1 MAAEIAARKHDP
13 PFREAVADLQETLA
27 YAFDPRK
34 ADRDLAHL
42 LRRYAEGPGD
52 PILGP
57 RFEAVLDLLPERGRP
72 VRSRCPD
79 APSGEPL
86 APILLDGLRALLK
99 TPLEK
104 IDVLDP
110 WAGDGALVASLPR
123 AYALERDP
131 LPFARLARLP
141 NAALADPFR
150 LPARNGTP
158 GFLFTDDENT
168 ERVARAQATAFR
180 AILTDLRRAPG
191 PFAKRL
197 RWVLDRLEPQGVVA
211 FLSDG
216 AFFDAPADAPLR
228 ATLERELALVLHLR
242 LEEVALTWLVRGPGR
257 CRIRDADEAAPFD
270 RIRWTEREPT
280 ERHVWR
286 TEILRP
292 EWPALPPLAVERGAI
307 FAEASPGVPP
317 GRDAPAGEAKGTRRV
332 LTAPFAT
339 VWRVGKSRREPIPAD
354 GPTLVLLRE
363 PFGLFASSVPVD
375 RRLLGPDGLAVG
387 GRVAAPAL
395 RRFRTLYGA
404 GVTDRDVF
412 DAVLALLH
420 HPEYAT
426 RYHEDLRR
434 GVPRLPLPEGLAPLV
449 DHPDAPPVGP
459 GTAFGTGWLDP
470 DPFEPGVLPEYDDP
484 FASPYARADVDAGF
498 LLLAG
503 LGAALYRLR
512 TEALRL
518 VPHPLVRAETRP
530 RLKPRLTAD
539 GARLL
544 LPGGVALEGIPPEAA
559 EDRIGRRTALEWAFR
574 TLPDDDPEGFVA
586 RVVASSV
593 AVRRLVGILASLDL

>member
-13 PFREAVADLQETLA
+13 PFREACADLQETLA
-27 YAFDPRK
+27 FVLDPKK
-34 ADRDLAHL
+34 ADHELARL

-57 RFEAVLDLLPERGRP
+57 RFEAVIELLSERGRP

-86 APILLDGLRALLK
+86 APLLREGLAALLK
-99 TPLEK
+99 TPLENA
-104 IDVLDP
+104 DVLDP
-110 WAGDGALVASLPR
+110 WAGTGELLAGLPR
-123 AYALERDP
+123 VHAFERDP
-131 LPFARLARLP
+131 RLFARLARLP

-150 LPARNGTP
+150 LPRRNGTP

-168 ERVARAQATAFR
+168 ERVERGQAVPLR

-197 RWVLDRLEPQGVVA
+197 RWILDRLEPQGVVA

-216 AFFDAPADAPLR
+216 AFFDAPAEAPLR
-228 ATLERELALVLHLR
+228 ATLERELRLVMHLR
-242 LEEVALTWLVRGPGR
+242 LEGVALTWLVRGPGP
-257 CRIRDADEAAPFD
+257 CRILDATQEAPFD
-270 RIRWTEREPT
+270 RIDWTEREPT
-280 ERHVWR
+280 EAHVWR

-292 EWPALPPLAVERGAI
+292 EWMGFLPVAVERGAI
-307 FAEASPGVPP
+307 FTEASFGVPP
-317 GRDAPAGEAKGTRRV
+317 GKPAPDPGAKGVRRV
-332 LTAPFAT
+332 LEAPFHT
-339 VWRVGKSRREPIPAD
+339 VSRGGRSRREPIPAD

-363 PFGLFASSVPVD
+363 PFGVFASSVPVD
-375 RRLLGPDGLAVG
+375 RRFLGRDGLLVG
-387 GRVAAPAL
+387 GRVSPAAL

-420 HPEYAT
+420 HPDYAV

-434 GVPRLPLPEGLAPLV
+434 SLPRLPLPESLAPLV

-470 DPFEPGVLPEYDDP
+470 NPFEPGVLPEYDDP
-484 FASPYARADVDAGF
+484 FASPYARADVDEGF

-503 LGAALYRLR
+503 LGAALFRLR
-512 TEALRL
+512 AESLRL
-518 VPHPLVRAETRP
+518 TPSPLVRADARP
-530 RLKPRLTAD
+530 VAKPRLSAAGT
-539 GARLL
+539 RLA
-544 LPGGVALEGIPPEAA
+544 LPGGIALEGIPPEVA
-559 EDRIGRRTALEWAFR
+559 EDRIGRRTALEWALR
-574 TLPDDDPEGFVA
+574 ALPEDDPEGFVL

-593 AVRRLVGILASLDL
+593 EVRRLVGILGGIAF